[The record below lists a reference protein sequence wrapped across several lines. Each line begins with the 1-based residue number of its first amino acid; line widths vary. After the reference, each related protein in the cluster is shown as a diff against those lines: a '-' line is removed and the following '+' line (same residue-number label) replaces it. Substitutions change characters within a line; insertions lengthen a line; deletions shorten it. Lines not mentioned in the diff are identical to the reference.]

1 MVRTPALYMTDI
13 YRVIVFTD
21 NTLSNVFK
29 ISEYFV
35 EDYEGAYK
43 YARDWKHATVVKT
56 EATFNTFEE
65 EE

>member
-1 MVRTPALYMTDI
+1 MRTPALYMTDI
-13 YRVIVFTD
+13 YRVIVFSD
-21 NTLSNVFK
+21 NTLDNVCK
-29 ISEYFV
+29 ISGYFV

-43 YARDWKHATVVKT
+43 LAREHKHATVVKA